1 MTSKKLSSILCV
13 IMSLVFIAL
22 FWSTV
27 YAQEETIT
35 QRQADLKNA
44 LETGSLKVWQDYLR
58 NYEPTQEE
66 KEYTSLLS
74 ITPDHL
80 VIVPLKP
87 DFALKIQEILT
98 AAMSP
103 RPEPRVGDENILLV
117 TYSFAYGESLWW
129 GLYLGRPCV
138 PAAEFDLD
146 FKLRIHLLNTVDATL
161 AAYPEHNY
169 SGNTYKRDDGLKEL
183 FSKVQEALSGETP
196 DLQNMI
202 KRACKEIHRVVQLI
216 DGEKVDL
223 EENLRRQIAE
233 VGIQDENWKF
243 RQRAVQVLV
252 NTLKLEDI
260 EILSELLYDEKI
272 DVRLA
277 VIYELSNK
285 LTDSAIVDV
294 LGAMLVPLFRLALLD
309 ETYCVRRKAAEG
321 LGKTNSPEALEPLF
335 VALRD
340 EDCWVR
346 TAAAVSLGQLGDPKA
361 VDILI
366 NLFEEESDVRV
377 REAATLSLGQ
387 LGDPKAKKILIRLL
401 DDPSSLVDRA
411 AAASLEKLDWKPS
424 TVQLQV
430 KYLLATR
437 KTDDLV
443 ALGKPAIE
451 LLIRALESSN
461 TERIQIG
468 AESLG
473 RIGDRA
479 AVEPLLVLLAHE
491 NSSIRAVA
499 ARALGDIG
507 DARAVVPLIA
517 LLKDESKDVRLA
529 TVRALGDIGDEQ
541 AKEPLAKLLKDTDED
556 VRRAAGELLKEL
568 NWEPE
573 DPEAKVLFLFFTGD
587 TTRVIQMGKMAIKTL
602 TAMLADESEKRR
614 VEAIRLLGQLGKDA
628 SAAVESICKFLQ
640 SESREERIAAVSAL
654 ASIGDVSASEAIQKA
669 LESQKELDDVSL
681 WMRYALVRLVVER
694 DRHIRFL
701 VKALSSDLGNLAT
714 ELISMIDLEAEEI
727 ELISET
733 LSSPDPNTRI
743 RTTKIL
749 AQVGGS
755 IVVGRLWKAL
765 IDEDNVDVRKAIR
778 KAIRETSLKKKE

>member
-1 MTSKKLSSILCV
+1 MTSKKLPSILCIV
-13 IMSLVFIAL
+13 MSLVFIAL
-22 FWSTV
+22 FWNAV

-35 QRQADLKNA
+35 QRQADLKNT
-44 LETGSLKVWQDYLR
+44 LETGSLKVWRDYLR
-58 NYEPTQEE
+58 NYKPTQEE
-66 KEYTSLLS
+66 KEYNSLLS
-74 ITPDHL
+74 ITPDRL

-87 DFALKIQEILT
+87 NFALKVQEILT
-98 AAMSP
+98 AAMSS
-103 RPEPRVGDENILLV
+103 RPVPRVGDENILLV
-117 TYSFAYGESLWW
+117 TYSFTYGASLWW
-129 GLYLGRPCV
+129 GLFLGRPCV
-138 PAAEFDLD
+138 PPAEFDLD
-146 FKLRIHLLNTVDATL
+146 FKLRIHLLNAVDASL
-161 AAYPEHNY
+161 VAYPEHNY

-183 FSKVQEALSGETP
+183 FSKVQEALSDGTP
-196 DLQNMI
+196 DLQDII
-202 KRACKEIHRVVQLI
+202 KRACKEIYRVVQLV
-216 DGEKVDL
+216 DGEKADL

-260 EILSELLYDEKI
+260 EILSELLYDEKM

-285 LTDSAIVDV
+285 LTDSAIIDA
-294 LGAMLVPLFRLALLD
+294 LGATLVPLFRLALLD
-309 ETYCVRRKAAEG
+309 ETYCVRRSAAKG
-321 LGKTNSPEALEPLF
+321 LGKTNSPEALKPLF

-361 VDILI
+361 T
-366 NLFEEESDVRV
+366 E
-377 REAATLSLGQ
+377 
-387 LGDPKAKKILIRLL
+387 ILIRLL

-411 AAASLEKLDWKPS
+411 AATSLEKLDWKPP

-430 KYLLATR
+430 KYLLAAH

-451 LLIRALESSN
+451 LLIQALESRN

-479 AVEPLLVLLAHE
+479 AVEPILLLLAHE

-499 ARALGDIG
+499 ARALGDIR

-529 TVRALGDIGDEQ
+529 AVRALGDIGDEQ

-556 VRRAAGELLKEL
+556 VRRTAGEVLKEL

-654 ASIGDVSASEAIQKA
+654 ASIGDVSAAEAIRNA
-669 LESQKELDDVSL
+669 LESQKELDAVSL
-681 WMRYALVRLVVER
+681 WMRYALVRLIVQR
-694 DRHIRFL
+694 NWHIRFL
-701 VKALSSDLGNLAT
+701 VNALSSDLGNLAT

-727 ELISET
+727 ELVSET

-743 RTTKIL
+743 RATKIL
-749 AQVGGS
+749 AHVGGS
-755 IVVGRLWKAL
+755 AVVDRLWKAL

-778 KAIRETSLKKKE
+778 KAIREASLKKKE